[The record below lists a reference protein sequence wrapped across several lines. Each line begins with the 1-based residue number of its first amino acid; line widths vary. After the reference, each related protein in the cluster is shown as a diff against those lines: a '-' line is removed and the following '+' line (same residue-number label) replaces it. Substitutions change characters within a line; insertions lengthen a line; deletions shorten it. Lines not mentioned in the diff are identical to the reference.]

1 MKLNNRLILQTL
13 MEIVQQ
19 EFNEKQTHILEI
31 AERLFA
37 TKGFDG
43 TSVRDIAHEADV
55 NIAMISYYFGSK
67 EKLMEALFKMR
78 SAFIAQQLTEMLQ
91 NGELAPLE
99 KMYRLIDY
107 YLDRIMNHQHFHKI
121 MVREQI
127 GNKDSEISKTIREV
141 KKRNQE
147 LIKKLITEGQ
157 KKGVFRK
164 NIDIPLMMLTLF
176 GTVNQFISTQD
187 HYKEINNLQ
196 HLMDSEF
203 EKLCRKKLSIHM
215 KTLFKAIL
223 TYEQ

>member
-1 MKLNNRLILQTL
+1 
-13 MEIVQQ
+13 
-19 EFNEKQTHILEI
+19 
-31 AERLFA
+31 
-37 TKGFDG
+37 
-43 TSVRDIAHEADV
+43 
-55 NIAMISYYFGSK
+55 MISYYFGSK

-176 GTVNQFISTQD
+176 GTVNQFIS
-187 HYKEINNLQ
+187 
-196 HLMDSEF
+196 
-203 EKLCRKKLSIHM
+203 
-215 KTLFKAIL
+215 
-223 TYEQ
+223 